1 MVKKNFLKSSLI
13 VLVAL
18 AMVVIG
24 MPKISLAATSDKPVF
39 TYSAHVQTDGWKSS
53 VFSSDTLGEPKTFAG
68 TSGES
73 KRVEGLKI
81 QFKASEE
88 LKVTY
93 RAHVQGIGWQDAVTA
108 TTGKE
113 VFIGT
118 EGQSRRVEAIKM
130 SVEGLGDEYK
140 LLYRAHVQR
149 EGWQPWVDA
158 ASNEFAGTEGKS
170 LRIEAIELAV
180 VSASDFKYQ
189 SNEDGTHTLK
199 YKEVEIQ
206 TENCTYGEWAPATE
220 GDDGSLERTCTLC
233 SNKETKTL
241 DELLSDESTT
251 DIEVAK
257 IKNELTVPVG
267 KTLTVTDKIE
277 NNAPVTV
284 NGTLVLEKEQ
294 TNLTLKG
301 TGTVVYAPKAAS
313 TQEFNTKFTDADKI
327 LGGIKSADKN
337 SAKSLKYEIKVP
349 EMEEPQTIT
358 ETTNITLDEG
368 WNLTV
373 DLGKNTL
380 ETKDT
385 NNSFITNNGDLTLK
399 NGVVKIPDNSKKFAI
414 ASDSNSTATLNLENV
429 DIVGHSGISTNGHL
443 VVKGGKI
450 ESTGTNDNPR
460 ALQIHGANAIKPI
473 TTELTDV
480 DVKAK
485 QVGIYIHTDPNHDL
499 VMKGGNITVET
510 NGGEESS
517 AIDSSSQYSS
527 ITLDGTKITSEA
539 MGIYLQ
545 NNGGSKANPLG
556 GNVAHLNN
564 VTIKSK
570 KVCIWTHD
578 VGDKVEVS
586 GGSYTSTED
595 NAVKIYSRELNTFKG
610 GCRLEGK
617 VEAITVLGSL
627 LQGHNFSEFVSV
639 TDDVTRVNV

>member
-13 VLVAL
+13 VLVAI

-24 MPKISLAATSDKPVF
+24 MPRISLAVSDKPVF

-81 QFKASEE
+81 QFKAAED

-108 TTGKE
+108 TTGNE

-140 LLYRAHVQR
+140 LLYRAHVQG

-158 ASNEFAGTEGKS
+158 ASNEFAGTEGQS
-170 LRIEAIELAV
+170 LRIEAIEIAV
-180 VSASDFKYQ
+180 VSTSDFSYR
-189 SNEDGTHTLK
+189 SNKDGTHTLL
-199 YKEVEIQ
+199 YKEVEVQ
-206 TENCTYGEWAPATE
+206 TENCTYGEWVPVTE
-220 GDDGSLERTCTLC
+220 GDNGSLERTCTLC

-251 DIEVAK
+251 EIEVAK
-257 IKNELTVPVG
+257 INSTLTVPVG
-267 KTLTVTDKIE
+267 KTLTVTDKIDST
-277 NNAPVTV
+277 APVTV
-284 NGTLVLEKEQ
+284 SGTLVLEKEQ
-294 TNLTLKG
+294 KDLKLKG
-301 TGTVVYAPKAAS
+301 TGTVVYAPKATDAAD
-313 TQEFNTKFTDADKI
+313 FKTKFSKAANI
-327 LGGIKSADKN
+327 LNGIKSADQS

-358 ETTNITLDEG
+358 ETTSITLDEG

-380 ETKDT
+380 KTENTT
-385 NNSFITNNGDLTLK
+385 QSFITNKGDLTLK
-399 NGVVKIPDNSKKFAI
+399 NGVVEIPASSTRFAI
-414 ASDSNSTATLNLENV
+414 ASDSNSTATLNLEDV
-429 DIVGHSGISTNGHL
+429 DIIGHSGISTNGHL
-443 VVKGGKI
+443 VMKGGKI
-450 ESTGTNDNPR
+450 ESTGTNNNPR
-460 ALQIHGANAIKPI
+460 ALQIHGGNTIKAI

-485 QVGIYIHTDPNHDL
+485 QVGIYIHTDPFNDL
-499 VMKGGNITVET
+499 VMTGGSITVET
-510 NGGEESS
+510 DQGALSS
-517 AIDSSSQYSS
+517 AIYSGSQYSS
-527 ITLDGTKITSEA
+527 ITLDGTNITSEG

-545 NNGGSKANPLG
+545 NGNYDEYNPLG
-556 GNVAHLNN
+556 GNVANLNN

-570 KVCIWTHD
+570 KVCIWT
-578 VGDKVEVS
+578 VAKGDKFEVT
-586 GGSYTSTED
+586 GGSYICTDED
-595 NAVKIYSRELNTFKG
+595 AIRIYSLELNTLKD
-610 GCRLEGK
+610 CYVEGK
-617 VEAITVLGSL
+617 EDAIKVLGSL
-627 LQGHNFSEFVSV
+627 LKDHDFSEFVQR
-639 TDDVTRVNV
+639 TNVKVVDL